1 MLFVRS
7 GDPGPSGRLTVDPT
21 DVEPLEQRV
30 SNGLGDPGRGH
41 HPVKRGL
48 PISQWCLQFGAVPGA
63 AHGLYQVTGRAPGN
77 IGPGCHPVGQGSRPV
92 TSRHLGP
99 VQHFQSFE
107 LDRPETGDM
116 PFRRDHGLFGGIHRL
131 EDFHSRTGVRSHNRN
146 VQPTTDKNKR
156 VDSGIQKNSHGCAK
170 AAILGETAR
179 CSRPDILRRMAK
191 DETKKDETEKSE
203 KDEDSKK
210 TPEIEEQ
217 EASKKFTGTFG
228 RKKITYTARAAT
240 QVFEVADKKVSFFY
254 VDYTKDD
261 GDPADRPVLFCF
273 NGGPGSST
281 VWLNMGL
288 FGPKRMAFDDDG
300 FKVGMQGRLVD
311 NPQSILDVC
320 DVVCIDAIGTGFST
334 TADKDDEKGFHH
346 FKKDIEA
353 FSAFITHY
361 LNRNGRWA
369 SPKYLAGES
378 YGTLRAAGIAR
389 ELFTTYNVEFNGI
402 LLISSILNYQTV
414 KADYAAKLFHPGND
428 LPVALY
434 LPSYAATAWYHG
446 RLGKKHQGRKLAE
459 FLEEVEA
466 FALGELWTALAQGD
480 LLDAKARERISNKIA
495 EYTGLSA
502 DYVDHYDLR
511 VNILRFCKELLRDRK
526 RTVGRI
532 DSRYTGIDRVPAGD
546 GIEADPSLDATGGVA
561 ASALNQFLRQE
572 LGFESDKVYE
582 IMSAKVLE
590 NWDYEDF
597 KNQYV
602 DTSEAMREVLSRSK
616 GTKVWV
622 ANGYYDL
629 ATPYFA
635 TEYTFSHMGLDP
647 EIRANVSMEYYEAG
661 HMMYVHRKSLDAM
674 AGHLRD
680 FIKRTS

>member
-1 MLFVRS
+1 
-7 GDPGPSGRLTVDPT
+7 
-21 DVEPLEQRV
+21 
-30 SNGLGDPGRGH
+30 
-41 HPVKRGL
+41 
-48 PISQWCLQFGAVPGA
+48 
-63 AHGLYQVTGRAPGN
+63 
-77 IGPGCHPVGQGSRPV
+77 
-92 TSRHLGP
+92 
-99 VQHFQSFE
+99 
-107 LDRPETGDM
+107 
-116 PFRRDHGLFGGIHRL
+116 
-131 EDFHSRTGVRSHNRN
+131 
-146 VQPTTDKNKR
+146 
-156 VDSGIQKNSHGCAK
+156 
-170 AAILGETAR
+170 
-179 CSRPDILRRMAK
+179 MAK
-191 DETKKDETEKSE
+191 EDTKKEAGDGADEKKKDE
-203 KDEDSKK
+203 

-217 EASKKFTGTFG
+217 QSSKKFTGTFG
-228 RKKITYTARAAT
+228 RKKIAYTARAAT
-240 QVFEVADKKVSFFY
+240 QVFDVADKKVSFFY

-261 GDPADRPVLFCF
+261 ADPAERPVLFCF

-320 DVVCIDAIGTGFST
+320 DVVCVDAIGTGFST
-334 TADKDDEKGFHH
+334 TADKDDEKTFHH

-414 KADYAAKLFHPGND
+414 KADYAAMLFHPGND

-446 RLGKKHQGRKLAE
+446 RLDKKHQNRKLAE

-466 FALGELWTALAQGD
+466 FALGEFWTALAQGD
-480 LLDAKARERISNKIA
+480 LLDAKTRDRVAKKVA

-511 VNILRFCKELLRDRK
+511 VNILRFCKELLRERK

-546 GIEADPSLDATGGVA
+546 GLEADPSLDATGGVA
-561 ASALNQFLRQE
+561 ASALNQYLRQE
-572 LGFESDKVYE
+572 LGFVSDKVYE
-582 IMSAKVLE
+582 IMSAKVLQ

-602 DTSEAMREVLSRSK
+602 DTSEAMREVLSRSR

-622 ANGYYDL
+622 ANGYFDL

-647 EIRANVSMEYYEAG
+647 EVRANVSMEYYEAG
-661 HMMYVHRKSLDAM
+661 HMMYVHRKSLDEM

-680 FIKRTS
+680 FIKRTA